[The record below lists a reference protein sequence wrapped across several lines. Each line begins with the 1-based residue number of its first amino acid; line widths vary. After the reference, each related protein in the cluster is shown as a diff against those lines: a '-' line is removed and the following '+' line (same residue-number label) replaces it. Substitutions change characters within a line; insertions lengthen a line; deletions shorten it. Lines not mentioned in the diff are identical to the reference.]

1 MVSNGEVARVVV
13 ADDQPS
19 FREAAC
25 EVIADTPGLSLV
37 AVTGRA
43 STLPELIPQSAAAVL
58 LLDVRMP
65 GEDTLAIAL
74 GLRCAHP
81 ELRIVLVSADS
92 VLDIP
97 EHVFDA
103 GIGFLAKEQLTPETL
118 AEAIARP
125 AGSPPAPEA
134 GW

>member
-1 MVSNGEVARVVV
+1 MVSKGEVARVVV
-13 ADDQPS
+13 ADDQPT

-103 GIGFLAKEQLTPETL
+103 GIGFLPKELLTPESLT
-118 AEAIARP
+118 AAITAR
-125 AGSPPAPEA
+125 EA
-134 GW
+134 GPETGW